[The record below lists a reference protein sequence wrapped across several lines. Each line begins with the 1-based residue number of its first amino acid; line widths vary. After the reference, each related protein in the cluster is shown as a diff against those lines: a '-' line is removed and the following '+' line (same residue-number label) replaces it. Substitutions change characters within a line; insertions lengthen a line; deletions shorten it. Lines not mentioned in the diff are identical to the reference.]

1 MAPTRSSV
9 KRAQLHINDPAT
21 IATALETTPQET
33 FRIERL
39 NALSD
44 GVFAIALTLL
54 VLELKLPD
62 AAAGE
67 DFLDAVTQ
75 DWHVFLAWLISFVAI
90 ARFWIVHHFVVA
102 HMDRCHTGTIA
113 INFAVLGAVSLMPF
127 TADAIGTDKITE
139 PWSTVA
145 FAANLG
151 LMSLALG
158 LLARHVVNEPG
169 LHHPDQPP
177 AGLDFHRLH
186 YLYRL
191 PAITIAAGLLAFVHP
206 YLAIGVLVAEVL
218 VVAWLGRR
226 RRRSPATSPPPGP
239 D

>member
-1 MAPTRSSV
+1 M
-9 KRAQLHINDPAT
+9 
-21 IATALETTPQET
+21 PQET
-33 FRIERL
+33 FPIERL
-39 NALSD
+39 NALTD

-75 DWHVFLAWLISFVAI
+75 DWHVFLAWLISFIAI
-90 ARFWIVHHFVVA
+90 ARFWIVHHVVVA

-113 INFAVLGAVSLMPF
+113 INFAVLAAVSLMPF
-127 TADAIGTDKITE
+127 TADAIGTDKIAE

-158 LLARHVVNEPG
+158 LLARHVVNEPA
-169 LHHPDQPP
+169 LHHPDRAP

-191 PAITIAAGLLAFVHP
+191 PAIAVAAGLLAFVHP
-206 YLAIGVLVAEVL
+206 YLAITVLVAEVL
-218 VVAWLGRR
+218 VVARLARQ
-226 RRRSPATSPPPGP
+226 RRRSGLPATSRSPVHG
-239 D
+239 

>member
-1 MAPTRSSV
+1 M
-9 KRAQLHINDPAT
+9 
-21 IATALETTPQET
+21 ETTPQET
-33 FRIERL
+33 FRVERL

-67 DFLDAVTQ
+67 TFLDAVTQ

-90 ARFWIVHHFVVA
+90 ARFWIVHHSVVA
-102 HMDRCHTGTIA
+102 QVDRCHTGTIA

-127 TADAIGTDKITE
+127 TADAIGTDEIAE

-158 LLARHVVNEPG
+158 LLARHVGNEPG
-169 LHHPDQPP
+169 LHHPDRAP
-177 AGLDFHRLH
+177 AGLDVHRRH

-191 PAITIAAGLLAFVHP
+191 PAITIAAGLLAFIHP
-206 YLAIGVLVAEVL
+206 YLAVGVLVAEVL

-226 RRRSPATSPPPGP
+226 RGG
-239 D
+239 